1 MDHDREQ
8 APEALDGEQ
17 ALEALDGEQA
27 AQALDG
33 VRGMFAADRASRG
46 LGIEV
51 TGLSAGQATAAM
63 TVTGQMLNGH
73 GVCHGGYVF
82 LLADTAFSLA
92 CNSYGVVTVAAAAD
106 ITFVAPVRE
115 GDRLHAH
122 ARERTRFGRR
132 GIFDVTVGRGDG
144 DVVAEFRGHSHATAE
159 PLRPPVPGNGG

>member
-1 MDHDREQ
+1 MDHDG
-8 APEALDGEQ
+8 AAGAEAGAGDQQGQ
-17 ALEALDGEQA
+17 ALEA
-27 AQALDG
+27 

-46 LGIEV
+46 LGIEI

-63 TVTGQMLNGH
+63 TVTARMLNGH
-73 GVCHGGYVF
+73 GNCHGGYVF

-92 CNSYGVVTVAAAAD
+92 CNSYGVVTVAAGAD

-132 GIFDVTVGRGDG
+132 GIFDVTVRRGDG

-159 PLRPPVPGNGG
+159 VLRPPPGG